1 MARGSQTSVHEVI
14 ALHQRIAARRAKRA
28 QLFTLARIAPA
39 RFYLQPKGPA
49 KLDELRPSRPIARAE
64 AARLHP
70 VAERTGLVDKVARRV
85 LRAGRM
91 RLFRLWKIFGKAG
104 DPGAPPPPEVARPL
118 AERLAWLRRSRRL

>member
-1 MARGSQTSVHEVI
+1 MHEVI

-28 QLFTLARIAPA
+28 QVFTLARIVPG
-39 RFYLQPKGPA
+39 RFLLLPKGPS
-49 KLDELRPSRPIARAE
+49 KHEELRPSRPTARAE

-70 VAERTGLVDKVARRV
+70 VAERTGLVDKLRRRV

-91 RLFRLWKIFGKAG
+91 RLFRLWKIFGKATELG
-104 DPGAPPPPEVARPL
+104 SAAPPPPEVARPL